1 MLSNCSSS
9 DLWSFGRWF
18 LFVLSVLVTAQNL
31 FSLLRTGFKY
41 NQAKVEKDKLVY
53 RRNKVQKKL
62 VDLENGLESNI
73 EDETSNNSEVEF
85 KDFPQECRRY
95 TYLFVCTLFASA
107 SSVIEIAGCWNTL
120 FRNRCPQMTK
130 VWEGGVS
137 RIRGSPQEF
146 RFTIVPK

>member
-1 MLSNCSSS
+1 M
-9 DLWSFGRWF
+9 
-18 LFVLSVLVTAQNL
+18 LSVLVAAQNL

-107 SSVIEIAGCWNTL
+107 FSVIVIAGCWNTL
-120 FRNRCPQMTK
+120 FRDRCPQTTK
-130 VWEGGVS
+130 V
-137 RIRGSPQEF
+137 
-146 RFTIVPK
+146 

>member
-1 MLSNCSSS
+1 M
-9 DLWSFGRWF
+9 
-18 LFVLSVLVTAQNL
+18 LSVLVAAQNL

-73 EDETSNNSEVEF
+73 EDETSNNSEVEL

-130 VWEGGVS
+130 V
-137 RIRGSPQEF
+137 
-146 RFTIVPK
+146 

>member
-1 MLSNCSSS
+1 M
-9 DLWSFGRWF
+9 
-18 LFVLSVLVTAQNL
+18 
-31 FSLLRTGFKY
+31 
-41 NQAKVEKDKLVY
+41 
-53 RRNKVQKKL
+53 QKKL

-120 FRNRCPQMTK
+120 FRDRCPQMTK
-130 VWEGGVS
+130 V
-137 RIRGSPQEF
+137 
-146 RFTIVPK
+146 